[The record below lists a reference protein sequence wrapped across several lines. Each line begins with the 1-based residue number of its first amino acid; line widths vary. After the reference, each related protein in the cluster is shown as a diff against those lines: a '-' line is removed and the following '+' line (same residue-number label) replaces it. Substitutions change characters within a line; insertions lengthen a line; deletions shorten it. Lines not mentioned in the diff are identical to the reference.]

1 MVSLYKREEG
11 GITMILA
18 QKPTKAREAERLLPG
33 TEE

>member
-18 QKPTKAREAERLLPG
+18 QEPTKACEAERLLPG

>member
-18 QKPTKAREAERLLPG
+18 LGPTKVRDAERLLPG
-33 TEE
+33 AEE

>member
-18 QKPTKAREAERLLPG
+18 QEPTKARDAERLLPEA
-33 TEE
+33 EE